1 MQPFIAPRTQAAT
14 GSWAQHRSKRRSAI
28 PRPLGSAG
36 LRLSV
41 CTVRPTRFDYLT
53 LANIKSLA
61 EKHERSY
68 IGFMNKGEHTR
79 AAILDAALAQ
89 ASEGGFES
97 LTIGSLAER
106 AGLSKSG
113 LFAHFGSREELQV
126 AAIEAAAARFSE
138 TVFLPALR
146 ARRGLPR
153 LRALFENWLGWTAR
167 GGLIHGCPMQAAAVE
182 FDDRPGPVRDAVV
195 EHFARLERE
204 LGRAVELAVGQFVF
218 DMMGII
224 FAYYHGARLFD
235 VARAEA
241 HARAAF
247 ERLLATAAPT
257 T

>member
-1 MQPFIAPRTQAAT
+1 M
-14 GSWAQHRSKRRSAI
+14 S
-28 PRPLGSAG
+28 
-36 LRLSV
+36 
-41 CTVRPTRFDYLT
+41 
-53 LANIKSLA
+53 
-61 EKHERSY
+61 
-68 IGFMNKGEHTR
+68 KGEHTR

-89 ASEGGFES
+89 ASEGGFEP
-97 LTIGSLAER
+97 LTTRSLAER

-113 LFAHFGSREELQV
+113 LCAHFGSREELQV

-204 LGRAVELAVGQFVF
+204 LGRAVELAVGQGHLRADLDVGQFVF

>member
-1 MQPFIAPRTQAAT
+1 M
-14 GSWAQHRSKRRSAI
+14 S
-28 PRPLGSAG
+28 
-36 LRLSV
+36 
-41 CTVRPTRFDYLT
+41 
-53 LANIKSLA
+53 
-61 EKHERSY
+61 
-68 IGFMNKGEHTR
+68 KGEHTR

-204 LGRAVELAVGQFVF
+204 LGRAVELAVGQGHLRADLDVGQFVF

-257 T
+257 A